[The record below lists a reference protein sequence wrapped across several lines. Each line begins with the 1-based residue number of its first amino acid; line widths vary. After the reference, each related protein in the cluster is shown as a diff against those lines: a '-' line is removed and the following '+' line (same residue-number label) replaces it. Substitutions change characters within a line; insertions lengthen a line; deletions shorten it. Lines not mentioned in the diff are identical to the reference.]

1 MKPITIPDLTKR
13 PFSLT
18 VERQMHASPDVLFR
32 AWTKQFDLWF
42 AAPGTL
48 LMYGEVNT
56 PFYFETVFEE
66 QRHPHYGR
74 FLRLEQDRLVEITWV
89 TGSGGTEGA
98 ETVVTVEM
106 EAVQSGTRIRLTH
119 SGFSD
124 GVSRDKHEDAWPLV
138 LEQLDKQMLSS
149 S

>member
-32 AWTKQFDLWF
+32 ACTKQFDLWF

-124 GVSRDKHEDAWPLV
+124 RVSRDKHEDAWPLV
-138 LEQLDKQMLSS
+138 LEHLDKRMLSS

>member
-1 MKPITIPDLTKR
+1 MLPVWPSR
-13 PFSLT
+13 S
-18 VERQMHASPDVLFR
+18 
-32 AWTKQFDLWF
+32 F
-42 AAPGTL
+42 AEMEAANL
-48 LMYGEVNT
+48 
-56 PFYFETVFEE
+56 E

-106 EAVQSGTRIRLTH
+106 EAVQSGTKIRLTH
-119 SGFSD
+119 SGFLN
-124 GVSRDKHEDAWPLV
+124 GESRGKHEDAWPLV
-138 LEQLDKQMLSS
+138 LEHLDKRMLSS